1 VRASRPPSRG
11 FGAAGSD
18 AATAMNISIF
28 PFADSLV
35 THWDSPAVLIGKLA
49 VIAALV
55 ALNGFFVACEFAII
69 KVRASQ
75 LDALAEE
82 GDARARFAKY
92 IRGHLDAYLSATQLG
107 ITVASLALGWIGEQF
122 LVQML
127 QPFFALLHIYSHAF
141 VTSVSVALAFVGIT
155 FLHIVFGELGPKY
168 TAIADPL
175 PVALR
180 LVRPLGAFYVLFKPA
195 IWLLH
200 KSSNF
205 LLQKVLRRQPVT
217 STELAHTEEELRLI
231 LDQSEKSEEV
241 SPLGRDL
248 LTNVLDLRRRVV
260 RDIMTPRG
268 DVVYLDVEE
277 DFETNITKALDS
289 RHTRFPLCRENL
301 DNTIGLIHIK
311 ELVPMMRDPNPDLM
325 RIKRELIPV
334 PEMMA
339 LEKLLNLFLTR
350 HAHLAIVVDEFG
362 GTVGMVTLEN
372 VLEELVGDIQDEF
385 DTDKEEFRKIN
396 ANEFTVDGA
405 LGLYELNDLAK
416 LELESADVSTVGGYV
431 THLLGHLPKQGE
443 QVKIDNYLVTVSQ
456 TDSRRVR
463 QLHFKK
469 LSDKSEAVTA
479 TKPDV
484 AL

>member
-1 VRASRPPSRG
+1 MLPL
-11 FGAAGSD
+11 
-18 AATAMNISIF
+18 
-28 PFADSLV
+28 ADTIV
-35 THWDSPAVLIGKLA
+35 THWDNPAVVFAKLA
-49 VIAALV
+49 VIALLV

-75 LDALAEE
+75 LDALVDE
-82 GDARARFAKY
+82 GNIRARLVKF

-107 ITVASLALGWIGEQF
+107 VTLASLALGWLGEQF

-141 VTSVSVALAFVGIT
+141 VTSVSIALAFVGIT
-155 FLHIVFGELGPKY
+155 FLHIVFGELAPKY
-168 TAIADPL
+168 TAIANPL
-175 PVALR
+175 AVSLR
-180 LVRPLGAFYVLFKPA
+180 LVRPLGVFYFLFKPL

-205 LLQKVLRRQPVT
+205 LLQRLLRLRPVPG
-217 STELAHTEEELRLI
+217 TELAHSEEELRLI
-231 LDQSEKSEEV
+231 LQQSEKSKDV
-241 SPLGRDL
+241 SPLERNL
-248 LTNVLDLRRRVV
+248 LINALDLRDRVV

-268 DVVYLDVEE
+268 DVVYLDLED
-277 DFETNITKALDS
+277 DFETNVKKALES

-301 DNTIGLIHIK
+301 DNTVGLVHIK
-311 ELVPMMRDPNPDLM
+311 ELVPMMRDPHPDLM

-334 PEMMA
+334 PEMMS
-339 LEKLLNLFLTR
+339 LEKLLNLFLTK

-396 ANEFTVDGA
+396 ENEFVADGG
-405 LGLYELNDLAK
+405 LGLYELRDAAG
-416 LELESADVSTVGGYV
+416 LELDSADVSTIGGYV

-443 QVKIDNYLVTVSQ
+443 QVKIDNYCVTVSQ
-456 TDSRRVR
+456 ADSRRVR
-463 QLHFKK
+463 QLHFRK
-469 LSDKSEAVTA
+469 LSDAPTTESAS
-479 TKPDV
+479 KPNIS
-484 AL
+484 L